1 MMTIKLLNSNKLLN
15 IRKNIV
21 FCLRKTTGCKSWK
34 ILQSRNFESIA
45 SQVTFSKTQFD
56 FWGEMI
62 QQEKEH
68 FSFYRRF
75 IFNIFF
81 VKIHRK
87 KNT

>member
-45 SQVTFSKTQFD
+45 SQVTFSKT
-56 FWGEMI
+56 
-62 QQEKEH
+62 
-68 FSFYRRF
+68 
-75 IFNIFF
+75 
-81 VKIHRK
+81 
-87 KNT
+87 